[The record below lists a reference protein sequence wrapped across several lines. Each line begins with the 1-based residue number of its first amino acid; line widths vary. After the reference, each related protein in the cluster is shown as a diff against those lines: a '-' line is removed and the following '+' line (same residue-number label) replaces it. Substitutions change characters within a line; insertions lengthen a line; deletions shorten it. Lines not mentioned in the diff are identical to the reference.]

1 MNDNDLQLKR
11 EIQEL
16 RAEVRRLRRTV
27 EAGLVLLGLAAVV
40 IFPQLLM
47 LVLVI
52 GVFVPIA
59 LLVSRQRGMI
69 FTAIFEKREEHE
81 RDA

>member
-1 MNDNDLQLKR
+1 MNDHDLELKQ
-11 EIQEL
+11 EVQEL
-16 RAEVRRLRRTV
+16 RAEIRRLRRTV
-27 EAGLVLLGLAAVV
+27 EAGIVLVGLAAEV

-52 GVFVPIA
+52 GVFVPVA

>member
-1 MNDNDLQLKR
+1 MNDSDFQMKR
-11 EIQEL
+11 EVQEL

-27 EAGLVLLGLAAVV
+27 EAGIVLVGLAAVV
-40 IFPQLLM
+40 IFPPLLM

-52 GVFVPIA
+52 RVFVPLA

>member
-1 MNDNDLQLKR
+1 MNDHDLELKQ
-11 EIQEL
+11 EVQEL
-16 RAEVRRLRRTV
+16 RAEIRRLRRTV
-27 EAGLVLLGLAAVV
+27 EAGIVLVGLAAVV

-52 GVFVPIA
+52 GVFVPVA